1 MEEAAVRLASSGIL
15 PYLVPREDSFLAVSR
30 GVPRLE
36 LSGNS
41 STHLTG
47 LAEDRSMGTLVP
59 TGPTV
64 APGPMMGTPW
74 RMDAGEAS

>member
-1 MEEAAVRLASSGIL
+1 MRPVSSGI
-15 PYLVPREDSFLAVSR
+15 PPHFVPHEDSFLAVSL

-36 LSGNS
+36 LSGNP

-64 APGPMMGTPW
+64 LGTLL
-74 RMDAGEAS
+74 SLFC